1 LLAAAD
7 PPAAA
12 DLLVADLLAA
22 DLVAAAD
29 GAGLPDDALEA
40 DAKAAVGTAIA
51 VAAMT
56 AATARRRLRTDM
68 TLSFADRMSTSPAV
82 PPKTDHPATLK
93 KPRNRNLGQIPV
105 GDLHLATAPP
115 LPSAPE
121 R

>member
-12 DLLVADLLAA
+12 DLLAADLLAA
-22 DLVAAAD
+22 GLVAAAD
-29 GAGLPDDALEA
+29 GAGLPDDVLA

-68 TLSFADRMSTSPAV
+68 TLSFADRMPAQSSG
-82 PPKTDHPATLK
+82 PAQDRPSGRLK
-93 KPRNRNLGQIPV
+93 E
-105 GDLHLATAPP
+105 T
-115 LPSAPE
+115 
-121 R
+121 